1 MDPIAQSFA
10 NIVKTNN
17 GRFKS
22 QAQRNL
28 LLNQCDGNQ
37 FVTMGTVGRN
47 GYTLFYT
54 CDLEGVVRVQK
65 QTVARGLVLTW
76 ERVEAGQV
84 SIQDARE
91 IKRIKRLIK
100 QTEQSMTSREASRA
114 AGEYPI
120 ESLYAEAQARDQAGL
135 AELNRMLAALV

>member
-1 MDPIAQSFA
+1 MSQIAQSFA

-17 GRFKS
+17 GFFKS

-28 LLNQCDGNQ
+28 LLNQCTGNE
-37 FVTMGTVGRN
+37 FVTTGTVGRN

-54 CDLEGVVRVQK
+54 CDLQGVTRVQK
-65 QTVARGLVLTW
+65 QTVAKGLVLVW

-91 IKRIKRLIK
+91 IKRIQRLIK
-100 QTEQSMTSREASRA
+100 QTEQSMASREASRA
-114 AGEYPI
+114 AGEYPSD
-120 ESLYAEAQARDQAGL
+120 SLYAEAQGRDQQSL
-135 AELNRMLAALV
+135 ETLKQMLAQLV